1 MKKIITLILAI
12 ITISLMGSCVKNE
25 LPVFTAPVVEFDA
38 ASWNANAAGLSFP
51 ILSRVPGYGRAV
63 ISTGAT
69 PDPLLT
75 RTSPGIKKF
84 RVNLIG
90 QQLPTDTDVYVI
102 HNNVTSTAV
111 AGTHY
116 RSYTP
121 VVKIPANSSYGEVE
135 VEILNPGVT
144 GVARTLE
151 LIVSSGTNGVMSNPN
166 YDRIRLNIAQQ

>member
-1 MKKIITLILAI
+1 MKRITTFILAI
-12 ITISLMGSCVKNE
+12 ATISLLGSCVKNE
-25 LPVFTAPVVEFDA
+25 LPVFTAPVAEFDA
-38 ASWNANAAGLSFP
+38 ATWNANAAGLSFP
-51 ILSRVPGYGRAV
+51 VLTRIPGYGRAV
-63 ISTGAT
+63 IATGAT

-90 QQLPTDTDVYVI
+90 KQLPTETEVYVI

-135 VEILNPGVT
+135 VDILNPGV
-144 GVARTLE
+144 GGAARTLE
-151 LIVSSGTNGVMSNPN
+151 LILSSGTNGVKSNPN
-166 YDRIRLNIAQQ
+166 YNTIRLSIAQ